1 MVEIRKIHQELDMV
15 ARRLEDTGES
25 LGCSRLLLWIMLK
38 ARANEEIEK
47 ETLTTIQSSNE

>member
-1 MVEIRKIHQELDMV
+1 MVEIRQIHQELDMV

-38 ARANEEIEK
+38 ARADSEIEK